1 MINVN
6 NIEKVISADG
16 GSVNITI
23 KAHANP
29 SGVSSAVPIQ
39 WKITPVENTGWL
51 TINGNTLTSGELSD
65 SGDKTVSL
73 SATANSTG
81 SYRTAK
87 FKFTA
92 KLYSNTTQEADITVQ
107 QTAQTAPTKTFD
119 HYTVKNVSWSPSSK
133 TIESG
138 SSITITAT
146 YDVYSVYTDNTD
158 SLTASSRTKSVTV
171 SSITSSGSYPTTDL
185 TDSDYGNVVIGKEGC
200 TVTVTSPAAT
210 ITGIDITDVATTASP
225 TSVDSGGSSTFTISY
240 KWRYKY
246 SDNTYGDKTDASTT
260 ATVSNIT
267 EAKTYSKSVSVTH
280 DGYTATV
287 TGSAYVN
294 INNYV
299 TTNVVGFG
307 PNTYEAPVGGGSTEI
322 RVNSFKVTTNTT
334 TGTSTSTQYSWT
346 ITGVSG
352 RISVSK
358 LSGTESETITLTVGE
373 NTTTT
378 ALDTTITVTCAELNL
393 SGTLR
398 ITQPGKVVHD
408 YKIVFDPESY
418 TAGSAAS
425 NTYVKASLH
434 DGDTF
439 VKILSESD
447 TTVTEDNSTWLTKEW
462 TTHQGVKKCKLT
474 WTENPSYSDN
484 RVGTVTYEHTVDET
498 TLRKVFT
505 VTQYPKSNSYSIELS
520 TTTAT
525 RTATQTQQPNAITV
539 SKIKVNEVEQTD
551 FDTVTA
557 TSNNDWLTVEA
568 VSGSGGRAWL
578 IRSTAN
584 TSYVPRVG
592 TVTFNYN
599 TASEIVTVTQ
609 AGTASITLK
618 ATSIIVPKNGSV
630 YYTGT
635 GHRDGQ
641 NYIYLKDFINTNT
654 PSTATVEYTCD
665 NDAYIGYISGSDPW
679 MYIRDNTTG
688 SQRIYRITFTQKIDG
703 TTGDN
708 EVLTITQSAS

>member
-1 MINVN
+1 MINVS

-39 WKITPVENTGWL
+39 WKIVPVTNTGWL

-73 SATANSTG
+73 SASANSTG

-87 FKFTA
+87 FKFIA
-92 KLYSNTTQEADITVQ
+92 KLYSGTTQEADITVQ
-107 QTAQTAPTKTFD
+107 QAAQTGSTKTFD

-138 SSITITAT
+138 SNLTITAT

-171 SSITSSGSYPTTDL
+171 NNITSSGSYPTTDL

-225 TSVDSGGSSTFTISY
+225 TSVDSGSSSTFTISY

-246 SDNTYGDKTDASTT
+246 SDNTYGDKTSASTSGV
-260 ATVSNIT
+260 VSNIT
-267 EAKTYSKSVSVTH
+267 EARTYSKSVSVTH
-280 DGYTATV
+280 EGYTATV

-294 INNYV
+294 LNKY
-299 TTNVVGFG
+299 TTTDFVGFG
-307 PNTYEAPVGGGSTEI
+307 PNNYEAPVGGGETQI
-322 RVNSFKVTTNTT
+322 RINAFRVVVNTT
-334 TGTSTSTQYSWT
+334 TSASTTTQYSWT
-346 ITGVSG
+346 ISGVSG
-352 RISVSK
+352 RVSVSK
-358 LSGTESETITLTVGE
+358 LSGTESEMITLTVGE

-378 ALDTTITVTCAELNL
+378 PLDTTITVTCAELNK

-398 ITQPGKVVHD
+398 ITQPGKVVHG

-418 TAGSAAS
+418 TTGYSAS
-425 NTYVKASLH
+425 NTYVKASLY
-434 DGDTF
+434 DGSTF
-439 VKILSESD
+439 VKVLSESD

-462 TTHQGVKKCKLT
+462 TTHQGVRKCKLI

-484 RVGTVTYEHTVDET
+484 RVGTVTFVHTVDGT
-498 TLRKVFT
+498 TLRKLFT
-505 VTQYPKSNSYSIELS
+505 VTQYPKTNSYSIELS
-520 TTTAT
+520 PTEVT
-525 RTATQTQQPNAITV
+525 RTATQTQQPNAITIQ
-539 SKIKVNEVEQTD
+539 SIKINSVEQTD

-557 TSNNDWLTVEA
+557 TPNNDWLTVEQ
-568 VSGSGGRAWL
+568 VNGSGGRAWL
-578 IRSTAN
+578 IRSTVN
-584 TSYVPRVG
+584 SSYTPRVG
-592 TVTFNYN
+592 TVTFKYHDA
-599 TASEIVTVTQ
+599 TANVIVTQ
-609 AGTASITLK
+609 AGSASITLSK
-618 ATSIIVPKNGSV
+618 TSITVPKDGSV

-641 NYIYLKDFINTNT
+641 NYIYLKDFISTNT
-654 PSTATVEYTCD
+654 PSTATIEYACN
-665 NDAYIGYISGSDPW
+665 NDDYIGVLFNSDPW
-679 MYIRDNTTG
+679 MYIGSNDTG
-688 SQRIYRITFTQKIDG
+688 SQRVYNVTFTQKIDG

>member
-1 MINVN
+1 MINVS

-16 GSVNITI
+16 GSANITI

-107 QTAQTAPTKTFD
+107 QAAQTAPTKTFD

-260 ATVSNIT
+260 VTVNNIT
-267 EAKTYSKSVSVTH
+267 EAKTYSKDVSVTH
-280 DGYTATV
+280 DGHTATV

-378 ALDTTITVTCAELNL
+378 ALDTTITVTCSELNL
-393 SGTLR
+393 SGTLK
-398 ITQPGKVVHD
+398 ITQPGKVIHD

-418 TAGSAAS
+418 TTGSSAS
-425 NTYVKASLH
+425 NTYVKASLY

-439 VKILSESD
+439 VKILSETD

-462 TTHQGVKKCKLT
+462 TTHQGVRKCKLT
-474 WTENPSYSDN
+474 WIENPSYSDN
-484 RVGTVTYEHTVDET
+484 RVGTVTYEHTVDGT

-505 VTQYPKSNSYSIELS
+505 VTQYPKTNSYSIELN
-520 TTTAT
+520 TNTAT
-525 RTATQTQQPNAITV
+525 RTATQTNYPNVITV
-539 SKIKVNEVEQTD
+539 QKIKVNGVEQTD

-557 TSNNDWLTVEA
+557 TSNNTWLTVEVA
-568 VSGSGGRAWL
+568 NGSGGHTWL

-592 TVTFNYN
+592 TVTFKYN

-609 AGTASITLK
+609 TGTASITLK
-618 ATSIIVPKNGSV
+618 TTSITVPKNGTV
-630 YYTGT
+630 YYTGI

-654 PSTATVEYTCD
+654 PSTATIEYNCD

-688 SQRIYRITFTQKIDG
+688 AQRVFHVTFTQKIDG

>member
-107 QTAQTAPTKTFD
+107 QAAQTAPTKTFD
-119 HYTVKNVSWSPSSK
+119 HYTVKNISWSPSSK

-267 EAKTYSKSVSVTH
+267 EAKTYSKDVSVTH
-280 DGYTATV
+280 DGHTATV

-378 ALDTTITVTCAELNL
+378 ALDTTITVTCSELNL
-393 SGTLR
+393 SGTLK
-398 ITQPGKVVHD
+398 ITQPGKVIHD

-418 TAGSAAS
+418 TTGSSAS
-425 NTYVKASLH
+425 NTYVKASLY

-439 VKILSESD
+439 VKILSETD

-462 TTHQGVKKCKLT
+462 TTHQGVRKCKLT

-484 RVGTVTYEHTVDET
+484 RVGTVTYEHTVDGT

-505 VTQYPKSNSYSIELS
+505 VTQYPKTNSYSIELN
-520 TTTAT
+520 TNTAT
-525 RTATQTQQPNAITV
+525 RTATQTNYPNVITV
-539 SKIKVNEVEQTD
+539 QKIKVNGVEQTD

-557 TSNNDWLTVEA
+557 TSNNTWLTVEVA
-568 VSGSGGRAWL
+568 NGSGGHTWL

-584 TSYVPRVG
+584 SNYVPRVG
-592 TVTFNYN
+592 TVTFKYN

-609 AGTASITLK
+609 TGTASITLK
-618 ATSIIVPKNGSV
+618 ATSITVPKDGSS

-635 GHRDGQ
+635 GHRNDS

-688 SQRIYRITFTQKIDG
+688 AQRVFHVTFTQKIDG

>member
-51 TINGNTLTSGELSD
+51 TINGNTLISGELSD

-107 QTAQTAPTKTFD
+107 QAAQTAPTKTFD

-260 ATVSNIT
+260 VTVNNIT
-267 EAKTYSKSVSVTH
+267 EAKTYSKDVSVTH
-280 DGYTATV
+280 DGHTATV

-378 ALDTTITVTCAELNL
+378 ALDTTITVTCSELNL
-393 SGTLR
+393 SGTLK
-398 ITQPGKVVHD
+398 ITQPGKVIHD

-425 NTYVKASLH
+425 NTYVKASLY

-462 TTHQGVKKCKLT
+462 TTHQGVRKCKLT

-484 RVGTVTYEHTVDET
+484 RVGTVTYEHTVDGT

-505 VTQYPKSNSYSIELS
+505 VTQYPKTNSYSIELS

-539 SKIKVNEVEQTD
+539 SKIKVNGVEQTD

-557 TSNNDWLTVEA
+557 TSNNTWLTVEV
-568 VSGSGGRAWL
+568 VSGSGGHAWL

-618 ATSIIVPKNGSV
+618 TTSITVPKNGTV
-630 YYTGT
+630 YYTGI

-654 PSTATVEYTCD
+654 PSTATIEYTCD
-665 NDAYIGYISGSDPW
+665 NNDYIGIISGSDPW

-688 SQRIYRITFTQKIDG
+688 AQRIFHVTFTQKIDG

>member
-1 MINVN
+1 MINVS
-6 NIEKVISADG
+6 NIEKVISSDG

-51 TINGNTLTSGELSD
+51 TINGNTLISGELSD

-107 QTAQTAPTKTFD
+107 QAAQTAPTKTFD

-138 SSITITAT
+138 SNLTITAT

-171 SSITSSGSYPTTDL
+171 SSITSSGSYPITDL

-260 ATVSNIT
+260 VTVNNIT
-267 EAKTYSKSVSVTH
+267 EAKTYSKDVSVTH
-280 DGYTATV
+280 DGHTATV

-393 SGTLR
+393 SGTLK
-398 ITQPGKVVHD
+398 ITQPGKVIHD

-425 NTYVKASLH
+425 NTYVKASLY

-462 TTHQGVKKCKLT
+462 TTHQGVRKCKLT

-484 RVGTVTYEHTVDET
+484 RVGTVTYEHTVDGT

-505 VTQYPKSNSYSIELS
+505 VTQYPKTNSYSIELS

-539 SKIKVNEVEQTD
+539 SKIKVNGVEQTD

-557 TSNNDWLTVEA
+557 TSNNTWLTVEV
-568 VSGSGGRAWL
+568 VSGSGGHAWL

-618 ATSIIVPKNGSV
+618 TTSITVPKNGTV
-630 YYTGT
+630 YYTGI

-654 PSTATVEYTCD
+654 PSTATIEYTCD
-665 NDAYIGYISGSDPW
+665 NNDYIGIISGSDPW

-688 SQRIYRITFTQKIDG
+688 AQRIFHVTFTQKIDG

>member
-6 NIEKVISADG
+6 NIEKVISSDG
-16 GSVNITI
+16 GTVNITI

-29 SGVSSAVPIQ
+29 SGVSKAVAIQ
-39 WKITPVENTGWL
+39 WKIIPITNTGWL
-51 TINGNTLTSGELSD
+51 TINGNILTSGELSD

-73 SATANSTG
+73 SASANSTG
-81 SYRTAK
+81 SYRTAE
-87 FKFTA
+87 FKFIA
-92 KLYSNTTQEADITVQ
+92 KLYSGAVEEANITVQ
-107 QTAQTAPTKTFD
+107 QAAQTSPTKTFD

-138 SSITITAT
+138 SSLTITAT
-146 YDVYSVYTDNTD
+146 YDVYSVYTDDTD
-158 SLTASSRTKSVTV
+158 SLTASGRIKSVTIDN
-171 SSITSSGSYPTTDL
+171 ITSSNSYPTTDL
-185 TDSDYGNVVIGKEGC
+185 IDSDYGNVVIGKEGC
-200 TVTVTSPAAT
+200 AVTVTSPAAT
-210 ITGIDITDVATTASP
+210 IIGIDITDVSTTASP
-225 TSVDSGGSSTFTISY
+225 TSVDSGGSSTFNISY

-246 SDNTYGDKTDASTT
+246 SDNTYGDKTSASTSGV
-260 ATVSNIT
+260 VSNIT

-280 DGYTATV
+280 EGYTATV

-294 INNYV
+294 LNKY
-299 TTNVVGFG
+299 TTTDVVGFG

-334 TGTSTSTQYSWT
+334 TGTSISTQYSWT

-378 ALDTTITVTCAELNL
+378 ALDTTITVTCAELNV
-393 SGTLR
+393 SGTLK

-418 TAGSAAS
+418 TTGSSDS
-425 NTYVKASLH
+425 NTYVKASLY
-434 DGDTF
+434 DGSTF
-439 VKILSESD
+439 VKVLSESD
-447 TTVTEDNSTWLTKEW
+447 TTVTEDNPTWLTKEW
-462 TTHQGVKKCKLT
+462 TTHQGVRKCKLI

-484 RVGTVTYEHTVDET
+484 RVGTVTFVHTVDGT
-498 TLRKVFT
+498 TLRKLFT
-505 VTQYPKSNSYSIELS
+505 VTQYPKTNSYSIELS

-525 RTATQTQQPNAITV
+525 RTATQTQQPNAIIV
-539 SKIKVNEVEQTD
+539 SKIKVNGVEQTD

-557 TSNNDWLTVEA
+557 TSNNTWLTVEVA
-568 VSGSGGRAWL
+568 NGSGGHTWL

-584 TSYVPRVG
+584 SKYTPRVG
-592 TVTFNYN
+592 TVTFKYHDA
-599 TASEIVTVTQ
+599 TANVIVTQ
-609 AGTASITLK
+609 AGSASITLSK
-618 ATSIIVPKNGSV
+618 TSITVPKDGSV

-635 GHRDGQ
+635 GHRDGY
-641 NYIYLKDFINTNT
+641 NYIYLKDLISTNT
-654 PSTATVEYTCD
+654 PSTAKIEYACD
-665 NDAYIGYISGSDPW
+665 NDDYIGVLSNSDPW
-679 MYIRDNTTG
+679 MYIGSNSTG
-688 SQRIYRITFTQKIDG
+688 SQRVYNVTFTQKIDG
-703 TTGDN
+703 VTGDN